1 MLTAHASEVA
11 MPTMVPRGG
20 VVEAD
25 APPQTHSRPEA
36 VLCYCRQRAGPP
48 CTSANVHKP
57 DRRTASGA
65 SETSRELPVF
75 RGRASDRDSTT
86 VTCHLG
92 NNLGP
97 GRWQLQA
104 LVDDQVQGE
113 ALFTIKAECDPSVD
127 PQDYERLA
135 RDDGIDDAPSD
146 EARR

>member
-1 MLTAHASEVA
+1 

-25 APPQTHSRPEA
+25 APPQT
-36 VLCYCRQRAGPP
+36 
-48 CTSANVHKP
+48 
-57 DRRTASGA
+57 
-65 SETSRELPVF
+65 
-75 RGRASDRDSTT
+75 DRDSTT
-86 VTCHLG
+86 FTCHLG